1 LDVAEPG
8 GFPRR
13 FDQYVLLKPLARG
26 GMGELYL
33 AVSGSRGMEKL
44 CVIKTVLP
52 NLVTVENA
60 KRFRDEAMVVV
71 KLQHGNLVPVFDA
84 GRHENQVYIAMEY
97 VDGKDLLAVWN
108 RCAQKRV
115 PFPVDVAVYIV
126 KELARGLGYAHGFGG
141 LKLVHRDVS
150 PANVLLSYT
159 GEVKLT
165 DFGLARSTLKLQ
177 QTAPGIIFGK
187 LSYLAPEQAR
197 SEPLDGR
204 TDLYAAGILLWELLT
219 GQQLFPVKPA
229 PAGDEGARRDSTADA
244 LERVRDPHVVLPS
257 HVTPRVPPQLDA
269 IVMRALAPDP
279 AKRYQTG
286 EELRADLAAFLA
298 ATTPQTDAARLASF
312 LRPLFH
318 ETAEAERLE
327 REDLVRSAGGLL
339 SGAFSAE
346 MAAAGAPK
354 PVPAPSEDARPAPAT
369 ADAGAAP
376 APTDAPDRQQQPR
389 TIGRRHTD
397 TAPHE
402 GDAPG
407 GRRAAAVTP
416 HGHDTSGRDSGVGR
430 LGEDPRVGTT
440 LGGRYL
446 IERLRGEGA
455 MGRVYE
461 ARHVDIGRRLA
472 IKVLH
477 SSFRHSAEV
486 VERFRR
492 EARAA
497 SKIGHPNIVD
507 VTDSGTTPDGAFFFV
522 MELLDGVDLEKLI
535 ELEGALPV
543 ERALRIAAQ
552 LCRALQAAHA
562 SEIIHRDLKPANV
575 MLVNRKDEDDFVKV
589 LDFGISRNMDLEGSG
604 DDISSRR
611 GLTRPDVAV
620 GTPVY
625 MSPEQAAGMRADA
638 LTDVYA
644 VGGLLY
650 EMLTA
655 TPPCAGDDVLT
666 VLNKKATED
675 PVPIGKVRPEL
686 PADVQ
691 ELVMRALSRR
701 PRDRQ
706 PSMAALKDEVLR
718 CLAAVQ
724 AASGQAAEARGTSSA
739 QQRQRTSTERTRTVR
754 PRPWMI
760 GAGVGGFV
768 GLMALVSFLRRSGEA
783 PPPVAV
789 VAVEPIATARG
800 PQDNTAAE
808 TAPIVVPV
816 EPPRSAP
823 APEPINL
830 KRAARVVEPPGGTPA
845 ASALAAPW
853 PTVSPPVYPQ
863 EAVAGGGRRPARVE
877 RGTTE
882 TAMATAGAK
891 PAAGTAAPAIAATG
905 PSPAATP
912 GAGTAAPGE
921 SPGAAT
927 AAPAPA
933 APPAA
938 AVAAAPTPE
947 TILARGQ
954 AAFDRGN
961 YAEAIRRAKEAMAV
975 GAAVPGHL
983 LVADSYYHLQRYA
996 DALREYE
1003 AALALEPSNALA
1015 RRGRELA
1022 SKGAAER

>member
-1 LDVAEPG
+1 MAETG

-33 AVSGSRGMEKL
+33 AASGSRGMEKF

-52 NLVTVENA
+52 SLVALENA

-71 KLQHGNLVPVFDA
+71 RLQHANLVPVFDA
-84 GRHENQVYIAMEY
+84 GRHEDQIYIAMEY

-115 PFPVDVAVYIV
+115 PFPIDVAVFIV
-126 KELARGLGYAHGFGG
+126 KELTRGLGYAHAFGG

-219 GQQLFPVKPA
+219 GQQLFPVKQA
-229 PAGDEGARRDSTADA
+229 AEGDAVGRRDSTADA
-244 LERVRDPHVVLPS
+244 LARVRDPRIVPPS
-257 HVTPRVPPQLDA
+257 QVTPRVPPELDT
-269 IVMRALAPDP
+269 IVMRALAREP
-279 AKRYQTG
+279 ARRYQTG
-286 EELRADLAAFLA
+286 EEMRADLAAFLA
-298 ATTPQTDAARLASF
+298 ATTPETDTARLAAF

-318 ETAEAERLE
+318 DIAESERGE
-327 REDLVRSAGGLL
+327 REILLRGAAGLL

-346 MAAAGAPK
+346 MPAAA
-354 PVPAPSEDARPAPAT
+354 RPLSGHA
-369 ADAGAAP
+369 AAP
-376 APTDAPDRQQQPR
+376 QTPRPPAQQPR
-389 TIGRRHTD
+389 SPGRRHTD
-397 TAPHE
+397 TAPHDVALP
-402 GDAPG
+402 DAG
-407 GRRAAAVTP
+407 GRRAPSATP
-416 HGHDTSGRDSGVGR
+416 HGHDTGGRDSGASG

-440 LGGRYL
+440 LAGRYFL
-446 IERLRGEGA
+446 ERLCGEGA

-472 IKVLH
+472 VKILH
-477 SSFRHSAEV
+477 SSFRHSSEV

-507 VTDSGTTPDGAFFFV
+507 VTDSGMAPDGAFFFV
-522 MELLDGVDLEKLI
+522 MEYLDGVDLEKLI
-535 ELEGALPV
+535 EREGALPLG
-543 ERALRIAAQ
+543 RALLITTQ

-575 MLVNRKDEDDFVKV
+575 MLINRKDDDDFVKV

-604 DDISSRR
+604 DDVPGRR

-666 VLNKKATED
+666 VLNKKATEE
-675 PVPIGKVRPEL
+675 PVPVGKLRPDL
-686 PADVQ
+686 PEDVQ
-691 ELVMRALSRR
+691 RLIARALSRR
-701 PRDRQ
+701 ATDRQ
-706 PSMAALKDEVLR
+706 RSMAALKEEVMR
-718 CLAAVQ
+718 CLAAV
-724 AASGQAAEARGTSSA
+724 RGAPVSLELGRAPSENT
-739 QQRQRTSTERTRTVR
+739 RPRGSTERLSTLRARSWLIAT
-754 PRPWMI
+754 
-760 GAGVGGFV
+760 
-768 GLMALVSFLRRSGEA
+768 GLGALVALIAVISIAVRAGRSREPAGAAVASAPVVVPAPEA
-783 PPPVAV
+783 
-789 VAVEPIATARG
+789 
-800 PQDNTAAE
+800 
-808 TAPIVVPV
+808 APIIVPV
-816 EPPRSAP
+816 EPPRPAMPSP
-823 APEPINL
+823 APEPVNR
-830 KRAARVVEPPGGTPA
+830 KRVARLLEGAPA
-845 ASALAAPW
+845 AGASAAPALAPPW
-853 PTVSPPVYPQ
+853 PTVSPPVFPQ
-863 EAVAGGGRRPARVE
+863 EAG
-877 RGTTE
+877 
-882 TAMATAGAK
+882 
-891 PAAGTAAPAIAATG
+891 
-905 PSPAATP
+905 ATP
-912 GAGTAAPGE
+912 TRRARGASP
-921 SPGAAT
+921 PGAAT
-927 AAPAPA
+927 AGALAPTAPAVPTR
-933 APPAA
+933 PSAA
-938 AVAAAPTPE
+938 ADADA
-947 TILARGQ
+947 ILSRGQ

-961 YAEAIRRAKEAMAV
+961 YPEAIRRAKEAMAV

-983 LVADSYYHLQRYA
+983 LVGDAYYHLQRYA
-996 DALREYE
+996 DALKEYE
-1003 AALALEPSNALA
+1003 ATLALEPSNPLA

-1022 SKGAAER
+1022 SRAASAQ

>member
-1 LDVAEPG
+1 VAELG

-33 AVSGSRGMEKL
+33 AASGARGMEKL

-52 NLVTVENA
+52 NLVALENA

-71 KLQHGNLVPVFDA
+71 RLQHGNLVPVFDA
-84 GRHENQVYIAMEY
+84 GRHDDQIYIAMEY

-115 PFPVDVAVYIV
+115 PFPIDVAVYIV
-126 KELARGLGYAHGFGG
+126 KELARGLGYAHAFGG

-204 TDLYAAGILLWELLT
+204 TDIYAAGILLWELLT
-219 GQQLFPVKPA
+219 GQQLFPVKQTA
-229 PAGDEGARRDSTADA
+229 AGDEAGRRDSTADA
-244 LERVRDPHVVLPS
+244 LARVRDPQVVLPS
-257 HVTPRVPPQLDA
+257 HVTSRVPPELDA
-269 IVMRALAPDP
+269 IVMRALAREP
-279 AKRYQTG
+279 AQRYQSG
-286 EELRADLAAFLA
+286 EELRADLGAFLA
-298 ATTPQTDAARLASF
+298 ATTPETDAARLAAF

-318 ETAEAERLE
+318 DVAEGERAERETLL
-327 REDLVRSAGGLL
+327 RGAAGLL

-346 MAAAGAPK
+346 MPS
-354 PVPAPSEDARPAPAT
+354 PALQAQAQE
-369 ADAGAAP
+369 
-376 APTDAPDRQQQPR
+376 PR
-389 TIGRRHTD
+389 AGRRHTD
-397 TAPHE
+397 TAPRE
-402 GDAPG
+402 VDVQ
-407 GRRAAAVTP
+407 RRGSALTP
-416 HGHDTSGRDSGVGR
+416 HGRTNSTDVPDVGGAR
-430 LGEDPRVGTT
+430 PGEDPRVGMT

-446 IERLRGEGA
+446 IERLCGEGA

-472 IKVLH
+472 VKILH
-477 SSFRHSAEV
+477 SSFRHSEEV

-507 VTDSGTTPDGAFFFV
+507 VTDSGMTSDGAFYFV
-522 MELLDGVDLEKLI
+522 MEFLDGVDLEQLI
-535 ELEGALPV
+535 QREGALPI
-543 ERALRIAAQ
+543 ERALIITGQ

-562 SEIIHRDLKPANV
+562 SEVIHRDLKPANV
-575 MLVNRKDEDDFVKV
+575 MLVNRKDDDDFVKV

-604 DDISSRR
+604 DDVPGRK

-675 PVPIGKVRPEL
+675 PVPVGKLRPEL
-686 PADVQ
+686 PVDVQ
-691 ELVMRALSRR
+691 RLIMRALSRK
-701 PRDRQ
+701 PKDRQ
-706 PSMAALKDEVLR
+706 PSMTALKDEVMR
-718 CLAAVQ
+718 CLSGIQGAPSPAVPEL
-724 AASGQAAEARGTSSA
+724 GQTPREDTRAR
-739 QQRQRTSTERTRTVR
+739 RSTARLLTLRAR
-754 PRPWMI
+754 SWMI
-760 GAGVGGFV
+760 AAGVGGFV
-768 GLMALVSFLRRSGEA
+768 ALMAIVSFVRRSGSSGETA
-783 PPPVAV
+783 TPAHVGGGA
-789 VAVEPIATARG
+789 AEPIAAAAPSATAT
-800 PQDNTAAE
+800 PSPPAANRPAE
-808 TAPIVVPV
+808 VAPLVVPV
-816 EPPRSAP
+816 ETLRATPAVPPQ
-823 APEPINL
+823 EPVNL
-830 KRAARVVEPPGGTPA
+830 KRAARVVEAPNNGA
-845 ASALAAPW
+845 APVAPALAAPW
-853 PTVSPPVYPQ
+853 PAVSPPVFPR
-863 EAVAGGGRRPARVE
+863 ESGSTAARRASRAE
-877 RGTTE
+877 RAAPGAKTPTTDGVK
-882 TAMATAGAK
+882 ATAGASATT
-891 PAAGTAAPAIAATG
+891 PNTGATA
-905 PSPAATP
+905 P
-912 GAGTAAPGE
+912 GAQT
-921 SPGAAT
+921 T
-927 AAPAPA
+927 APA
-933 APPAA
+933 AAIATPAA
-938 AVAAAPTPE
+938 EA
-947 TILARGQ
+947 ILARGQ

-961 YAEAIRRAKEAMAV
+961 YPEAIRRAKEAMAA

-983 LVADSYYHLQRYA
+983 LVGDAYYHLQRYA

-1003 AALALEPSNALA
+1003 ATLALEPSNALA

-1022 SKGAAER
+1022 GHAAAAP

>member
-1 LDVAEPG
+1 VAEAG

-52 NLVTVENA
+52 NLVTVDNA

-84 GRHENQVYIAMEY
+84 GRNENQIYIAMEY

-115 PFPVDVAVYIV
+115 PFPIDVAVYIV
-126 KELARGLGYAHGFGG
+126 KELARGLGYAHAFGG

-229 PAGDEGARRDSTADA
+229 APGDEGARRDSTADA
-244 LERVRDPHVVLPS
+244 LARVREPQIVLPS
-257 HVTPRVPPQLDA
+257 HVTPRVPPELDA
-269 IVMRALAPDP
+269 IVMRALAKEP
-279 AKRYQTG
+279 ARRYQTG

-318 ETAEAERLE
+318 DVAEAERTE
-327 REDLVRSAGGLL
+327 REALVRNAAGLL
-339 SGAFSAE
+339 SGAFSSE
-346 MAAAGAPK
+346 MPKEQAAGAP
-354 PVPAPSEDARPAPAT
+354 SPAPAS
-369 ADAGAAP
+369 ASPPGKGLP
-376 APTDAPDRQQQPR
+376 PWQEPR
-389 TIGRRHTD
+389 SAGRRHTD
-397 TAPHE
+397 TAHSDE
-402 GDAPG
+402 GVPDG
-407 GRRAAAVTP
+407 DGWRAEHTP
-416 HGHDTSGRDSGVGR
+416 VGHDTGGRESGIAR
-430 LGEDPRVGTT
+430 LGEDPRLGST

-446 IERLRGEGA
+446 IERLCGEGA

-472 IKVLH
+472 IKILH

-522 MELLDGVDLEKLI
+522 MEFLDGVDLEQLI
-535 ELEGALPV
+535 QREGRLPV
-543 ERALRIAAQ
+543 RRALVIAAQ
-552 LCRALQAAHA
+552 LTRALQAAHA

-575 MLVNRKDEDDFVKV
+575 MLVNRKDEEDFVKV
-589 LDFGISRNMDLEGSG
+589 LDFGISRNMGLEASG
-604 DDISSRR
+604 DDVPAGRR

-625 MSPEQAAGMRADA
+625 MSPEQAAGSRADA

-675 PVPIGKVRPEL
+675 PVPIEKLRPDL
-686 PADVQ
+686 PDDVQ
-691 ELVMRALSRR
+691 RLVMRALSRR
-701 PRDRQ
+701 PKDRQ
-706 PSMAALKDEVLR
+706 PSMAALKDEILR
-718 CLAAVQ
+718 CLG
-724 AASGQAAEARGTSSA
+724 ASQPATTPTPPEVVRSAPAEDSRS
-739 QQRQRTSTERTRTVR
+739 RRSTERTRTLR
-754 PRPWMI
+754 ARPWMVV
-760 GAGVGGFV
+760 AGVGGFV
-768 GLMALVSFLRRSGEA
+768 AVMAIVSLTRRPSVA
-783 PPPVAV
+783 TAPVADEG
-789 VAVEPIATARG
+789 ASPAPYGADQPAAAPR
-800 PQDNTAAE
+800 AAE
-808 TAPIVVPV
+808 TSPVIVPV
-816 EPPRSAP
+816 EPPRATP
-823 APEPINL
+823 PLPPQEPVNL
-830 KRAARVVEPPGGTPA
+830 KHAAARVVEPANNGAPTSP
-845 ASALAAPW
+845 ALAAPW
-853 PTVSPPVYPQ
+853 PTVSPQVYPQ
-863 EAVAGGGRRPARVE
+863 EPGHAPPARRGSRE
-877 RGTTE
+877 RAAAEGASSAAGVASASAASDVAKAAAAPEGTGGAPGTT
-882 TAMATAGAK
+882 
-891 PAAGTAAPAIAATG
+891 IA
-905 PSPAATP
+905 
-912 GAGTAAPGE
+912 
-921 SPGAAT
+921 
-927 AAPAPA
+927 APA
-933 APPAA
+933 APPPP
-938 AVAAAPTPE
+938 PTPE
-947 TILARGQ
+947 SILARGQ

-961 YAEAIRRAKEAMAV
+961 YPEAIRRAKEAMAA

-996 DALREYE
+996 DALKEYQ
-1003 AALALEPSNALA
+1003 ATLALEPSNALA
-1015 RRGRELA
+1015 RRGRELSARAAA
-1022 SKGAAER
+1022 SETH

>member
-1 LDVAEPG
+1 VAEPG

-33 AVSGSRGMEKL
+33 AATGSRGMEKL

-71 KLQHGNLVPVFDA
+71 RLQHGNLVPVFDA
-84 GRHENQVYIAMEY
+84 GRHENQIYIAMEY

-108 RCAQKRV
+108 RCAGKRV
-115 PFPVDVAVYIV
+115 PFPIDVAVYIV
-126 KELARGLGYAHGFGG
+126 KELARGLGYAHAFGG

-197 SEPLDGR
+197 SETLDGR
-204 TDLYAAGILLWELLT
+204 TDIYAAGILLWELLT
-219 GQQLFPVKPA
+219 GQQLFPVKQA
-229 PAGDEGARRDSTADA
+229 PVGDDAARRDSTADA
-244 LERVRDPHVVLPS
+244 LARVRDPQVLLPS
-257 HVTPRVPPQLDA
+257 HVTPRVPPELDA
-269 IVMRALAPDP
+269 IVMRALAREP
-279 AKRYQTG
+279 ARRYQSG

-298 ATTPQTDAARLASF
+298 ATTPQTDAARLAAF
-312 LRPLFH
+312 MRPLFH
-318 ETAEAERLE
+318 DVAESERAERE
-327 REDLVRSAGGLL
+327 ELVRGAAGLL
-339 SGAFSAE
+339 SGTFSAE
-346 MAAAGAPK
+346 MAASAAPK
-354 PVPAPSEDARPAPAT
+354 PAAT
-369 ADAGAAP
+369 PRSADAAGTP
-376 APTDAPDRQQQPR
+376 QPR
-389 TIGRRHTD
+389 SPGRRHSDVATGEDDTD
-397 TAPHE
+397 GA
-402 GDAPG
+402 
-407 GRRAAAVTP
+407 GRRGSHTP
-416 HGHDTSGRDSGVGR
+416 IGHDTDGRDSGAGHVG
-430 LGEDPRVGTT
+430 GDDPRIGST
-440 LGGRYL
+440 LAGRYL
-446 IERLRGEGA
+446 LERLCGEGA

-472 IKVLH
+472 VKILH

-507 VTDSGTTPDGAFFFV
+507 VTDSGTTRDGAFFFV
-522 MELLDGVDLEKLI
+522 MEYLDGVDLEKVI
-535 ELEGALPV
+535 QRDGALPV
-543 ERALRIAAQ
+543 ERALVIAAQ

-575 MLVNRKDEDDFVKV
+575 MLVNRKDDDDFVKV

-604 DDISSRR
+604 DDVPGGARR

-675 PVPIGKVRPEL
+675 PVPIGKLRPDV
-686 PADVQ
+686 PDDVQ
-691 ELVMRALSRR
+691 RLVMRALSRK
-701 PRDRQ
+701 PKDRQ
-706 PSMAALKDEVLR
+706 PTMSALKEDVLR

-724 AASGQAAEARGTSSA
+724 GAPGHVGPELR
-739 QQRQRTSTERTRTVR
+739 RTPSIDPRPTTAPTVDPR
-754 PRPWMI
+754 PRRSTAKMVTLRARTWMV
-760 GAGVGGFV
+760 GAGVGVFV
-768 GLMALVSFLRRSGEA
+768 ALLAVVSLVRRARESAPLELAAASEA
-783 PPPVAV
+783 PVAV
-789 VAVEPIATARG
+789 APAS
-800 PQDNTAAE
+800 PPHQPE
-808 TAPIVVPV
+808 TAPVIVPV
-816 EPPRSAP
+816 EPPRAAP
-823 APEPINL
+823 PVPAQDPINL
-830 KRAARVVEPPGGTPA
+830 KRVARVVE
-845 ASALAAPW
+845 
-853 PTVSPPVYPQ
+853 
-863 EAVAGGGRRPARVE
+863 
-877 RGTTE
+877 
-882 TAMATAGAK
+882 
-891 PAAGTAAPAIAATG
+891 
-905 PSPAATP
+905 ATP
-912 GAGTAAPGE
+912 GATPPAAPALAVPWPAAAPPVFPQEPPGGSAARRPPREHAAGE
-921 SPGAAT
+921 PGASAAT
-927 AAPAPA
+927 APKPTVSAPKPTTAAAPSEGETTPA
-933 APPAA
+933 APPAS
-938 AVAAAPTPE
+938 APTPAALAPPSAE
-947 TILARGQ
+947 SILARGQ

-961 YAEAIRRAKEAMAV
+961 YPEAIRRAKEAMAV

-996 DALREYE
+996 DALKEYE
-1003 AALALEPSNALA
+1003 ATLALEPSNSLA
-1015 RRGRELA
+1015 KRGRELSAKAAA
-1022 SKGAAER
+1022 SEAAR

>member
-1 LDVAEPG
+1 MMAEPAG

-84 GRHENQVYIAMEY
+84 GRHEKQVYIAMEY

-115 PFPVDVAVYIV
+115 PFPIDVAVYIV
-126 KELARGLGYAHGFGG
+126 KELARGLGYAHAFGG

-219 GQQLFPVKPA
+219 GQQLFPVKAA
-229 PAGDEGARRDSTADA
+229 PVGDEAARRDSTADA
-244 LERVRDPHVVLPS
+244 LARVRDPHVVTPS
-257 HVTPRVPPQLDA
+257 QVTPRVPPQLDA
-269 IVMRALAPDP
+269 IVMRALAPEP
-279 AKRYQTG
+279 AKRYQSG

-298 ATTPQTDAARLASF
+298 ATTPQTDAARLAAF

-318 ETAEAERLE
+318 EAAEAERAE
-327 REDLVRSAGGLL
+327 REELIRSAAGLL

-354 PVPAPSEDARPAPAT
+354 PQAPAQAADAKGEPAAGKAAAAAGPAPAQA
-369 ADAGAAP
+369 ADR
-376 APTDAPDRQQQPR
+376 DHLPR

-397 TAPHE
+397 TAPDA

-416 HGHDTSGRDSGVGR
+416 HGHDTGDRESGDGR

-446 IERLRGEGA
+446 IERLCGEGA

-522 MELLDGVDLEKLI
+522 MEFLDGVDLEKLI
-535 ELEGALPV
+535 QLEGALPV
-543 ERALRIAAQ
+543 ERALLIAAQ

-575 MLVNRKDEDDFVKV
+575 MLVNRKDDDDFVKV

-604 DDISSRR
+604 DDIPGRR

-625 MSPEQAAGMRADA
+625 MAPEQAAGMRADA

-655 TPPCAGDDVLT
+655 TPPCTGDDVLT

-675 PVPIGKVRPEL
+675 PVPIGKLRPEL

-691 ELVMRALSRR
+691 ALIMRALSRR
-701 PRDRQ
+701 PKDRQ
-706 PSMAALKDEVLR
+706 PSMSALKDEVVR
-718 CLAAVQ
+718 CLAAAQ
-724 AASGQAAEARGTSSA
+724 GPPQHAAPELRRVPSETRH
-739 QQRQRTSTERTRTVR
+739 RTSTERTRTLR
-754 PRPWMI
+754 PRAWMI
-760 GAGVGGFV
+760 GAAVGGFV
-768 GLMALVSFLRRSGEA
+768 GLMALVSFVRRSGDA
-783 PPPVAV
+783 PVRDVAATVEPVANSPAASTGTPPV
-789 VAVEPIATARG
+789 
-800 PQDNTAAE
+800 
-808 TAPIVVPV
+808 VVPV
-816 EPPRSAP
+816 EPPRAAP
-823 APEPINL
+823 PLPAQEPVNL
-830 KRAARVVEPPGGTPA
+830 KRVARVVESPSGRA
-845 ASALAAPW
+845 AQAAAPALAAPW
-853 PTVSPPVYPQ
+853 PTVSPPVFPQ
-863 EAVAGGGRRPARVE
+863 EAVAPSAARRPGRSE
-877 RGTTE
+877 R
-882 TAMATAGAK
+882 AALDSAPAAAKAPAGA
-891 PAAGTAAPAIAATG
+891 
-905 PSPAATP
+905 PSPLASAA
-912 GAGTAAPGE
+912 AAPG
-921 SPGAAT
+921 PAASAT
-927 AAPAPA
+927 APA
-933 APPAA
+933 APS
-938 AVAAAPTPE
+938 PE
-947 TILARGQ
+947 VILARGQ
-954 AAFDRGN
+954 TAFDSGN
-961 YAEAIRRAKEAMAV
+961 YPEAIRRAKEAMAV

-983 LVADSYYHLQRYA
+983 LVADSFYHLQRYA

-1022 SKGAAER
+1022 SKAASDPNR

>member
-1 LDVAEPG
+1 MAEPG

-52 NLVTVENA
+52 NLVTLENA

-84 GRHENQVYIAMEY
+84 GRHEKQVYIAMEY

-108 RCAQKRV
+108 RCAQRRV
-115 PFPVDVAVYIV
+115 PFPIDVAVYIV
-126 KELARGLGYAHGFGG
+126 KELARGLAYAHAFGG

-159 GEVKLT
+159 GEIKLT

-204 TDLYAAGILLWELLT
+204 TDIYAAGILLWELLT
-219 GQQLFPVKPA
+219 GQQLFPVKTAA
-229 PAGDEGARRDSTADA
+229 PDDEAARRDSTADA
-244 LERVRDPHVVLPS
+244 LSRVRDPHVPLPS
-257 HVTPRVPPQLDA
+257 KVTPRVPPELDT
-269 IVMRALAPDP
+269 IVMKALAPEP
-279 AKRYQTG
+279 AQRYQTG

-312 LRPLFH
+312 LRPLFQDI
-318 ETAEAERLE
+318 AEAERAE
-327 REDLVRSAGGLL
+327 REELIRGAGGLL

-346 MAAAGAPK
+346 MASGGAPRAVPQSPSAEHAVAMAAAG
-354 PVPAPSEDARPAPAT
+354 
-369 ADAGAAP
+369 
-376 APTDAPDRQQQPR
+376 QQPR

-416 HGHDTSGRDSGVGR
+416 HGHDARTSSEGRP
-430 LGEDPRVGTT
+430 GEDPRIGST

-446 IERLRGEGA
+446 IERLCGEGA

-472 IKVLH
+472 VKVLH

-497 SKIGHPNIVD
+497 SKIGHPNIID

-522 MELLDGVDLEKLI
+522 MEFLDGVDLEKLI
-535 ELEGALPV
+535 QLEGALPV
-543 ERALRIAAQ
+543 ERALRIVAQ

-575 MLVNRKDEDDFVKV
+575 MLVNRKDDDDFVKV

-604 DDISSRR
+604 DDLPRR

-655 TPPCAGDDVLT
+655 TPPCTGDDVLT

-675 PVPIGKVRPEL
+675 PVPIGKMRPEL
-686 PADVQ
+686 PAEVQ
-691 ELVMRALSRR
+691 RLVMRALSRR
-701 PRDRQ
+701 PADRQ
-706 PSMAALKDEVLR
+706 PSMAALKDDVTR
-718 CLAAVQ
+718 CLALLQ
-724 AASGQAAEARGTSSA
+724 SGPGQADSGMRRAPSDEART
-739 QQRQRTSTERTRTVR
+739 RRSTERTRTVR
-754 PRPWMI
+754 MKPWMV
-760 GAGVGGFV
+760 GAGVGGLV
-768 GLMALVSFLRRSGEA
+768 GLMALVSYVRRSGDEGAPVAEATAAHAEAPA
-783 PPPVAV
+783 PPPPAIPA
-789 VAVEPIATARG
+789 AVEPVG
-800 PQDNTAAE
+800 
-808 TAPIVVPV
+808 APPVVVPV
-816 EPPRSAP
+816 EPPHGLP
-823 APEPINL
+823 PQEPVNL
-830 KRAARVVEPPGGTPA
+830 KRAARALEPALPSTPA
-845 ASALAAPW
+845 APALAAPW
-853 PTVSPPVYPQ
+853 PAPSPPVYPQ
-863 EAVAGGGRRPARVE
+863 EGAAPARRTSKPAAGAPKPAAPAE
-877 RGTTE
+877 APPAGTPAAETSPDKVTPTE
-882 TAMATAGAK
+882 KPATAEKPAAPAK
-891 PAAGTAAPAIAATG
+891 PAAPSSAEAT
-905 PSPAATP
+905 
-912 GAGTAAPGE
+912 
-921 SPGAAT
+921 
-927 AAPAPA
+927 
-933 APPAA
+933 
-938 AVAAAPTPE
+938 
-947 TILARGQ
+947 LARGQ
-954 AAFDRGN
+954 IAFDHG
-961 YAEAIRRAKEAMAV
+961 YYPEAIRRAKEAMAA

-1022 SKGAAER
+1022 SKAAAADR

>member
-1 LDVAEPG
+1 
-8 GFPRR
+8 
-13 FDQYVLLKPLARG
+13 
-26 GMGELYL
+26 MGELYL
-33 AVSGSRGMEKL
+33 AVSGARGMEKL

-52 NLVTVENA
+52 NLVTPENA

-71 KLQHGNLVPVFDA
+71 RLQHGNLVPVFDA
-84 GRHENQVYIAMEY
+84 GRHEDQIYIAMEY

-126 KELARGLGYAHGFGG
+126 KELARGLGYAHAFGG
-141 LKLVHRDVS
+141 LRLVHRDVS

-187 LSYLAPEQAR
+187 LSYLSPEQAR

-219 GQQLFPVKPA
+219 GHQLFPVKTA
-229 PAGDEGARRDSTADA
+229 PAGDEEARRDSTADA
-244 LERVRDPHVVLPS
+244 LARVRDPKVVAPS
-257 HVTPRVPPQLDA
+257 QVTPRVPPELDA
-269 IVMRALAPDP
+269 IVMRALAREP
-279 AKRYQTG
+279 ARRYQSG

-298 ATTPQTDAARLASF
+298 ATTPQTDAARLAAF

-318 ETAEAERLE
+318 DVAESERTE
-327 REDLVRSAGGLL
+327 REDLVRSASGLL

-346 MAAAGAPK
+346 MASTGGAPAK
-354 PVPAPSEDARPAPAT
+354 
-369 ADAGAAP
+369 ADATPKGPSAGIPQAR
-376 APTDAPDRQQQPR
+376 A
-389 TIGRRHTD
+389 GRRHTD
-397 TAPHE
+397 TAPHP
-402 GDAPG
+402 GDVPDSG
-407 GRRAAAVTP
+407 GRRATDTP
-416 HGHDTSGRDSGVGR
+416 IGHDAGGRQSNPIR

-446 IERLRGEGA
+446 IERLCGEGA

-461 ARHVDIGRRLA
+461 ARHIDIGRRLA
-472 IKVLH
+472 VKVLH
-477 SSFRHSAEV
+477 ASFRHSPEV

-497 SKIGHPNIVD
+497 SKIGHPNIID
-507 VTDSGTTPDGAFFFV
+507 VTDSGTTADGAFFFV
-522 MELLDGVDLEKLI
+522 MEFLDGVDLEQLI
-535 ELEGALPV
+535 AREGALPV
-543 ERALRIAAQ
+543 ERALVITAQ
-552 LCRALQAAHA
+552 LCRALHAAHA

-575 MLVNRKDEDDFVKV
+575 MLVNRKDDNDFLKV

-604 DDISSRR
+604 DDVPTRR

-675 PVPIGKVRPEL
+675 PVPIGKLRPEL

-691 ELVMRALSRR
+691 QLVMRALSRK
-701 PRDRQ
+701 PKDRQ
-706 PSMAALKDEVLR
+706 PSMAALKDEVLL
-718 CLAAVQ
+718 CLAAFQHTPPPAVVPELRRP
-724 AASGQAAEARGTSSA
+724 AAPADARP
-739 QQRQRTSTERTRTVR
+739 RRSTERLPTLRAR
-754 PRPWMI
+754 SWMI
-760 GAGVGGFV
+760 AAGVGGFV
-768 GLMALVSFLRRSGEA
+768 AIMAIVSLLRRAG
-783 PPPVAV
+783 PD
-789 VAVEPIATARG
+789 PIAENGGGATAI
-800 PQDNTAAE
+800 AAVP
-808 TAPIVVPV
+808 APARAPEIVPV
-816 EPPRSAP
+816 EPPRATPPSA
-823 APEPINL
+823 AHEPTNL
-830 KRAARVVEPPGGTPA
+830 KRAARVVEPAVEPVNGATPVALAEPWPA
-845 ASALAAPW
+845 AS
-853 PTVSPPVYPQ
+853 PPVFPQ
-863 EAVAGGGRRPARVE
+863 EASG
-877 RGTTE
+877 
-882 TAMATAGAK
+882 MATARRPTKAER
-891 PAAGTAAPAIAATG
+891 AAAERAAAPAGSLKGAP
-905 PSPAATP
+905 PSP
-912 GAGTAAPGE
+912 GT
-921 SPGAAT
+921 
-927 AAPAPA
+927 A

-938 AVAAAPTPE
+938 DGTAAPPPTAGPAPAHPISSSSAE
-947 TILARGQ
+947 AILARGQ

-961 YAEAIRRAKEAMAV
+961 YPEAIRRAKEAMTA
-975 GAAVPGHL
+975 GAAVAGHL
-983 LVADSYYHLQRYA
+983 LVADSYYHLQRFA

-1003 AALALEPSNALA
+1003 ATLSLEPSNALA

-1022 SKGAAER
+1022 ARSVSSDSSR

>member
-1 LDVAEPG
+1 
-8 GFPRR
+8 
-13 FDQYVLLKPLARG
+13 
-26 GMGELYL
+26 MGELYM

-52 NLVTVENA
+52 NLVSIENA

-84 GRHENQVYIAMEY
+84 GRFEDQIYLAMEY

-115 PFPVDVAVYIV
+115 PFPIDVAVYIV
-126 KELARGLGYAHGFGG
+126 KELARGLGYAHAFGG
-141 LKLVHRDVS
+141 LRLVHRDVS

-177 QTAPGIIFGK
+177 QTAPGIIYGK

-197 SEPLDGR
+197 SETLDGR

-229 PAGDEGARRDSTADA
+229 SEDDEAARRDSTADA
-244 LERVRDPHVVLPS
+244 LARVRDPHVVPPS
-257 HVTPRVPPQLDA
+257 KVTPRVPPELDT
-269 IVMRALAPDP
+269 IVMRALAPEP
-279 AKRYQTG
+279 ARRYQTG

-298 ATTPQTDAARLASF
+298 ATTPETDAARLAAF

-318 ETAEAERLE
+318 DLAESERAER
-327 REDLVRSAGGLL
+327 DALVRNAAGLL
-339 SGAFSAE
+339 SGAFSSEIPRAD
-346 MAAAGAPK
+346 APADAAGTPQARAP
-354 PVPAPSEDARPAPAT
+354 
-369 ADAGAAP
+369 
-376 APTDAPDRQQQPR
+376 
-389 TIGRRHTD
+389 GRRHTD
-397 TAPHE
+397 TAASMDAD
-402 GDAPG
+402 GDG
-407 GRRAAAVTP
+407 GRRRASSATP
-416 HGHDTSGRDSGVGR
+416 VGHDTGGRPSGATRP
-430 LGEDPRVGTT
+430 GEDPRVGTT
-440 LGGRYL
+440 LGGRYY
-446 IERLRGEGA
+446 IERLCGEGA

-472 IKVLH
+472 VKVLH

-507 VTDSGTTPDGAFFFV
+507 VTDSGMTSDGAFFFV
-522 MELLDGVDLEKLI
+522 MEFLDGVDLEQLI
-535 ELEGALPV
+535 QREGALPV
-543 ERALRIAAQ
+543 ERALTLAGQ

-589 LDFGISRNMDLEGSG
+589 LDFGISRNMDLESSG
-604 DDISSRR
+604 DDIPGTAKR

-655 TPPCAGDDVLT
+655 TPPCTGDDVLT

-675 PVPIGKVRPEL
+675 PAPIGKLRPDL
-686 PADVQ
+686 PREVQ

-701 PRDRQ
+701 PKDRQ
-706 PSMAALKDEVLR
+706 PSMAALKDDVMR
-718 CLAAVQ
+718 CLAVVQ
-724 AASGQAAEARGTSSA
+724 GT
-739 QQRQRTSTERTRTVR
+739 
-754 PRPWMI
+754 
-760 GAGVGGFV
+760 
-768 GLMALVSFLRRSGEA
+768 
-783 PPPVAV
+783 PPPVAASPELRRV
-789 VAVEPIATARG
+789 PAPSAEARARRSTERLPTLQARGRTVALAAGGFVALMAIISLWRRAGSDATESPLPAPPAPTARA
-800 PQDNTAAE
+800 PQP
-808 TAPIVVPV
+808 APVVVPV
-816 EPPRSAP
+816 EPLRGTPP
-823 APEPINL
+823 PLPPQEPVNM
-830 KRAARVVEPPGGTPA
+830 KRAARLAERAPA
-845 ASALAAPW
+845 AAPAPAPALAAPW
-853 PTVSPPVYPQ
+853 PATTPAVFPQ
-863 EAVAGGGRRPARVE
+863 EQTSVGTRK
-877 RGTTE
+877 RGEKADT
-882 TAMATAGAK
+882 AK
-891 PAAGTAAPAIAATG
+891 PASAGTKPEAPVTAAPA
-905 PSPAATP
+905 
-912 GAGTAAPGE
+912 APE
-921 SPGAAT
+921 S
-927 AAPAPA
+927 AAPAADVATKAAPA
-933 APPAA
+933 GAPAPPASA
-938 AVAAAPTPE
+938 DA
-947 TILARGQ
+947 ILARGQ
-954 AAFDRGN
+954 SAFDRGN
-961 YAEAIRRAKEAMAV
+961 YAEAIRRAKEATAI

-983 LVADSYYHLQRYA
+983 LIADSYYHLQRYA

-1015 RRGRELA
+1015 KRGRELA
-1022 SKGAAER
+1022 TKAASEPPR

>member
-1 LDVAEPG
+1 
-8 GFPRR
+8 
-13 FDQYVLLKPLARG
+13 
-26 GMGELYL
+26 MGELYM

-52 NLVTVENA
+52 NLVSIENA

-84 GRHENQVYIAMEY
+84 GRFENQIYLAMEY

-115 PFPVDVAVYIV
+115 PFPIDVAVYIV
-126 KELARGLGYAHGFGG
+126 KELARGLGYAHAFGG
-141 LKLVHRDVS
+141 LRLVHRDVS

-177 QTAPGIIFGK
+177 QTAPGIIYGK

-229 PAGDEGARRDSTADA
+229 ADGDEEARRDSTADA
-244 LERVRDPHVVLPS
+244 LARVRDPKVVPPS
-257 HVTPRVPPQLDA
+257 QVTPRVPPELDT
-269 IVMRALAPDP
+269 IVMRALAPEP
-279 AKRYQTG
+279 ARRYQTG

-298 ATTPQTDAARLASF
+298 ATTPATDAARLAAF

-318 ETAEAERLE
+318 DVAESERAERE
-327 REDLVRSAGGLL
+327 ALVRNAAGLL
-339 SGAFSAE
+339 SGAFSSEIPRADGPVD
-346 MAAAGAPK
+346 AAGTPQARAP
-354 PVPAPSEDARPAPAT
+354 
-369 ADAGAAP
+369 
-376 APTDAPDRQQQPR
+376 
-389 TIGRRHTD
+389 GRRHTD
-397 TAPHE
+397 TAASM
-402 GDAPG
+402 DADEEG
-407 GRRAAAVTP
+407 GRRRASSATP
-416 HGHDTSGRDSGVGR
+416 VGHDTGGRPSGATRP
-430 LGEDPRVGTT
+430 GEDPRVGTT
-440 LGGRYL
+440 LGGRYH
-446 IERLRGEGA
+446 IVRLCGEGA

-472 IKVLH
+472 VKVLH

-507 VTDSGTTPDGAFFFV
+507 VTDSGMTSDGAFFFV
-522 MELLDGVDLEKLI
+522 MEFLDGVDLEQLI
-535 ELEGALPV
+535 QREGALPV
-543 ERALRIAAQ
+543 ERALTLAGQ

-589 LDFGISRNMDLEGSG
+589 LDFGISRNMDLESSG
-604 DDISSRR
+604 DDIPGTAKR

-655 TPPCAGDDVLT
+655 TPPCTGDDVLT

-675 PVPIGKVRPEL
+675 PTPIGKLRPDL
-686 PADVQ
+686 PREVQ

-701 PRDRQ
+701 PKDRQ
-706 PSMAALKDEVLR
+706 PSMAALKDDVMR
-718 CLAAVQ
+718 CLAIVQ
-724 AASGQAAEARGTSSA
+724 GT
-739 QQRQRTSTERTRTVR
+739 
-754 PRPWMI
+754 
-760 GAGVGGFV
+760 
-768 GLMALVSFLRRSGEA
+768 
-783 PPPVAV
+783 PPPVAASPEARRV
-789 VAVEPIATARG
+789 PAPSAEARARRSTERLPTLQARG
-800 PQDNTAAE
+800 RTVALAAGGFVALMAIISLWRRAGSDAAE
-808 TAPIVVPV
+808 SAPPAPAAARAPEAAPLVVPV
-816 EPPRSAP
+816 EPLRGAP
-823 APEPINL
+823 STLPPQEPVNM
-830 KRAARVVEPPGGTPA
+830 KRAARLAESAPGATPA
-845 ASALAAPW
+845 RAPALAAPW
-853 PTVSPPVYPQ
+853 PATTPPVFPQ
-863 EAVAGGGRRPARVE
+863 EQNAAGTRK
-877 RGTTE
+877 RGE
-882 TAMATAGAK
+882 KADAAKPATAGTK
-891 PAAGTAAPAIAATG
+891 PAAPVAAPA
-905 PSPAATP
+905 
-912 GAGTAAPGE
+912 AAPE
-921 SPGAAT
+921 SAPPDAAAK
-927 AAPAPA
+927 AAPAPSA
-933 APPAA
+933 PAA
-938 AVAAAPTPE
+938 SADA
-947 TILARGQ
+947 ILARGQ

-961 YAEAIRRAKEAMAV
+961 YAEAIRRAKEATAI

-983 LVADSYYHLQRYA
+983 LIADSYYHLQRYA

-1015 RRGRELA
+1015 KRGRELA
-1022 SKGAAER
+1022 TKAASEAPR

>member
-1 LDVAEPG
+1 MAEPG

-84 GRHENQVYIAMEY
+84 GRHEKQVYIAMEY

-108 RCAQKRV
+108 RCAQRRV
-115 PFPVDVAVYIV
+115 PFPIDVAVYIV
-126 KELARGLGYAHGFGG
+126 KELARGLAYAHAFGG
-141 LKLVHRDVS
+141 LQLVHRDVS

-204 TDLYAAGILLWELLT
+204 TDLYAAGILLWEMLT
-219 GQQLFPVKPA
+219 GQQLFPVKASA
-229 PAGDEGARRDSTADA
+229 PGDEAARRDSTADA
-244 LERVRDPHVVLPS
+244 LARVRDPRVTLPS
-257 HVTPRVPPQLDA
+257 HVTPRVPPELDA
-269 IVMRALAPDP
+269 IVLKALAPER
-279 AKRYQTG
+279 AQRYQTG

-312 LRPLFH
+312 LHPLFQDI
-318 ETAEAERLE
+318 AEAERVE
-327 REDLVRSAGGLL
+327 REELVRSAGGLL

-346 MAAAGAPK
+346 L
-354 PVPAPSEDARPAPAT
+354 
-369 ADAGAAP
+369 AGAAAMP
-376 APTDAPDRQQQPR
+376 APPADAPELPKEATSQKPR
-389 TIGRRHTD
+389 AIGRRHTD
-397 TAPHE
+397 TAPEE
-402 GDAPG
+402 GDGNAPG
-407 GRRAAAVTP
+407 ERRASAVTP
-416 HGHDTSGRDSGVGR
+416 HGHEALTNSEGRP
-430 LGEDPRVGTT
+430 GEDPRIGTT

-446 IERLRGEGA
+446 IERLCGEGA

-472 IKVLH
+472 VKILH

-497 SKIGHPNIVD
+497 SKIGHPNIID
-507 VTDSGTTPDGAFFFV
+507 VTDSGTTSDGAFFFV
-522 MELLDGVDLEKLI
+522 MEFLDGVDLEKLI
-535 ELEGALPV
+535 QIEGALP
-543 ERALRIAAQ
+543 EPRALLIAAQ

-575 MLVNRKDEDDFVKV
+575 MLVNRKDDDDFVKV

-604 DDISSRR
+604 DDLPGRR

-655 TPPCAGDDVLT
+655 TPPCTGDDVLT

-675 PVPIGKVRPEL
+675 PAPIGKLRPEL
-686 PADVQ
+686 SPEVQ
-691 ELVMRALSRR
+691 QLVMRALSRR
-701 PRDRQ
+701 PADRQ
-706 PSMAALKDEVLR
+706 PSMSALKDEVVR
-718 CLAAVQ
+718 CIGLLQ
-724 AASGQAAEARGTSSA
+724 SGPGQADSGLRRAPSDEART
-739 QQRQRTSTERTRTVR
+739 RRSTERTRTVR
-754 PRPWMI
+754 VRPWMV
-760 GAGVGGFV
+760 GAGVGGLV
-768 GLMALVSFLRRSGEA
+768 GLMALVSYVRRAGDDETPEPPAIAETTAA
-783 PPPVAV
+783 PAPPVA
-789 VAVEPIATARG
+789 P
-800 PQDNTAAE
+800 AA
-808 TAPIVVPV
+808 APPVVVPV
-816 EPPRSAP
+816 EPPHGLP
-823 APEPINL
+823 PQEPVNL
-830 KRAARVVEPPGGTPA
+830 KRAARVLEPALPA
-845 ASALAAPW
+845 APGSPALAAPW
-853 PTVSPPVYPQ
+853 PAPSPPVYPQ
-863 EAVAGGGRRPARVE
+863 EAAAPGRRPPRADRTAADP
-877 RGTTE
+877 GPGE
-882 TAMATAGAK
+882 TKPSAGAPKPATAEATAIDK
-891 PAAGTAAPAIAATG
+891 AA
-905 PSPAATP
+905 
-912 GAGTAAPGE
+912 E
-921 SPGAAT
+921 KAT
-927 AAPAPA
+927 AAEKPAEAAEKPA
-933 APPAA
+933 TAAEKPATA
-938 AVAAAPTPE
+938 EKPTPSAE
-947 TILARGQ
+947 AILAKGQ
-954 AAFDRGN
+954 VAFDHG
-961 YAEAIRRAKEAMAV
+961 YYPEAIRRAKEAMAA

-1022 SKGAAER
+1022 SKAASADR

>member
-1 LDVAEPG
+1 MMAEPAG

-52 NLVTVENA
+52 NLVTLENA

-84 GRHENQVYIAMEY
+84 GRHEKQVYIAMEY

-115 PFPVDVAVYIV
+115 PFPIDVAVYIV
-126 KELARGLGYAHGFGG
+126 KELARGLGYAHAFGG

-219 GQQLFPVKPA
+219 GQQLFPVKAA
-229 PAGDEGARRDSTADA
+229 PVGDEAARRDSTADA
-244 LERVRDPHVVLPS
+244 LARVRDPAVGAPS
-257 HVTPRVPPQLDA
+257 RVTPRVPPELDA
-269 IVMRALAPDP
+269 IVMRALATEP
-279 AKRYQTG
+279 AKRYQSG

-298 ATTPQTDAARLASF
+298 ATTPQTDAARLAAF

-318 ETAEAERLE
+318 DTAEAERAE
-327 REDLVRSAGGLL
+327 REELIRSAAGLL

-354 PVPAPSEDARPAPAT
+354 PQAAGQSADAKGEPAAKAAAAPGPAPA
-369 ADAGAAP
+369 AERA
-376 APTDAPDRQQQPR
+376 QQPR

-397 TAPHE
+397 TAPDA

-416 HGHDTSGRDSGVGR
+416 HGHDTGDRDSGDGR

-446 IERLRGEGA
+446 IERLCGEGA

-522 MELLDGVDLEKLI
+522 MEFLDGVDLEKLI
-535 ELEGALPV
+535 QLEGALPV
-543 ERALRIAAQ
+543 ERALVIAAQ

-575 MLVNRKDEDDFVKV
+575 MLVNRKDDDDFVKV

-604 DDISSRR
+604 DDIPGRR

-625 MSPEQAAGMRADA
+625 MAPEQAAGMRADA

-655 TPPCAGDDVLT
+655 TPPCTGDDVLT

-675 PVPIGKVRPEL
+675 PVPIGKLRPEL
-686 PADVQ
+686 AADVQ
-691 ELVMRALSRR
+691 ALVTRALSRR
-701 PRDRQ
+701 PKDRQ
-706 PSMAALKDEVLR
+706 PSMSALKDEVVR
-718 CLAAVQ
+718 CLAAAQ
-724 AASGQAAEARGTSSA
+724 GAPTHAAPELRRAPNAETRARS
-739 QQRQRTSTERTRTVR
+739 STERTRTLR

-760 GAGVGGFV
+760 GAAVGGFV
-768 GLMALVSFLRRSGEA
+768 GLMALVSYLRRPGQATPPEVAATVEPPATA
-783 PPPVAV
+783 PPAIAPAAGTETPPV
-789 VAVEPIATARG
+789 
-800 PQDNTAAE
+800 
-808 TAPIVVPV
+808 VVPV
-816 EPPRSAP
+816 EPAHAAP
-823 APEPINL
+823 LPAQEPVNL
-830 KRAARVVEPPGGTPA
+830 KRAARVVEPTSGGPA
-845 ASALAAPW
+845 AAPALAAPW
-853 PTVSPPVYPQ
+853 PTVSPPVFPQ
-863 EAVAGGGRRPARVE
+863 EAAAPTARHAARGERAAPDTGPAAARPAGGAPAP
-877 RGTTE
+877 G
-882 TAMATAGAK
+882 ATA
-891 PAAGTAAPAIAATG
+891 AAA
-905 PSPAATP
+905 
-912 GAGTAAPGE
+912 E
-921 SPGAAT
+921 
-927 AAPAPA
+927 APAPA
-933 APPAA
+933 TPHAPANVAPAPPTAEA
-938 AVAAAPTPE
+938 
-947 TILARGQ
+947 ILARGQ
-954 AAFDRGN
+954 TAFDRGN
-961 YAEAIRRAKEAMAV
+961 YAEAIRRAKEATAV

-1022 SKGAAER
+1022 SKAAADPSR

>member
-1 LDVAEPG
+1 
-8 GFPRR
+8 
-13 FDQYVLLKPLARG
+13 
-26 GMGELYL
+26 MGELYL
-33 AVSGSRGMEKL
+33 AASGSRGMEKF

-52 NLVTVENA
+52 SLVALENA

-71 KLQHGNLVPVFDA
+71 RLQHANLVPVFDA
-84 GRHENQVYIAMEY
+84 GRHEDQIYIAMEY

-115 PFPVDVAVYIV
+115 PFPVDVAVFIV
-126 KELARGLGYAHGFGG
+126 KELARGLGYAHAFGG

-219 GQQLFPVKPA
+219 GQQLFPVKQA
-229 PAGDEGARRDSTADA
+229 AQGDAVGRRDSTADA
-244 LERVRDPHVVLPS
+244 LARVRDPRIVPPS
-257 HVTPRVPPQLDA
+257 QVTPRVPPELDT
-269 IVMRALAPDP
+269 IVMRALAREPTR
-279 AKRYQTG
+279 RYQTG

-298 ATTPQTDAARLASF
+298 ATTPETDTARLAAF

-318 ETAEAERLE
+318 DIAESERGE
-327 REDLVRSAGGLL
+327 RETLLRGAAGLL

-346 MAAAGAPK
+346 LPAASRPAQGQ
-354 PVPAPSEDARPAPAT
+354 APSAQTQQPPA
-369 ADAGAAP
+369 
-376 APTDAPDRQQQPR
+376 QQPR
-389 TIGRRHTD
+389 SPGRRHTD
-397 TAPHE
+397 TAPH
-402 GDAPG
+402 DAGPPDAG
-407 GRRAAAVTP
+407 GRRAPSATP
-416 HGHDTSGRDSGVGR
+416 HGHDTGGRDSGAGG

-440 LGGRYL
+440 LAGRYL
-446 IERLRGEGA
+446 LERLCGEGA

-472 IKVLH
+472 VKILH

-486 VERFRR
+486 VERFKR

-497 SKIGHPNIVD
+497 SKIGQANIVD
-507 VTDSGTTPDGAFFFV
+507 VTDSGMASDGAFFFV
-522 MELLDGVDLEKLI
+522 MEYLDGVDLEKLI
-535 ELEGALPV
+535 AREGALPLG
-543 ERALRIAAQ
+543 RALLITTQ

-575 MLVNRKDEDDFVKV
+575 MLINRKDDDDFVKV

-604 DDISSRR
+604 DDVPGRK

-666 VLNKKATED
+666 VLNKKATEE
-675 PVPIGKVRPEL
+675 PVPVGKLRPDL
-686 PADVQ
+686 PEDVQ
-691 ELVMRALSRR
+691 RLVTRALSRR
-701 PRDRQ
+701 AKDRQ
-706 PSMAALKDEVLR
+706 PSMAALKEDVMR
-718 CLAAVQ
+718 CLAAV
-724 AASGQAAEARGTSSA
+724 RGAPPGLELGRAPSEST
-739 QQRQRTSTERTRTVR
+739 RPRGSTERLPTLRAR
-754 PRPWMI
+754 AWMI
-760 GAGVGGFV
+760 ATGLGVFVALIAVISIARHAGRSNESAAAAVAGAPVV
-768 GLMALVSFLRRSGEA
+768 LPA
-783 PPPVAV
+783 P
-789 VAVEPIATARG
+789 EP
-800 PQDNTAAE
+800 
-808 TAPIVVPV
+808 APIIVPV
-816 EPPRSAP
+816 EPSRPALPSPSA
-823 APEPINL
+823 EPINR
-830 KRAARVVEPPGGTPA
+830 KRAARLLEGAPA
-845 ASALAAPW
+845 AGASAAPALAPPW
-853 PTVSPPVYPQ
+853 PTVSPPVFPQ
-863 EAVAGGGRRPARVE
+863 EAGTTAPRRARGE
-877 RGTTE
+877 RG
-882 TAMATAGAK
+882 AS
-891 PAAGTAAPAIAATG
+891 APGSATG
-905 PSPAATP
+905 
-912 GAGTAAPGE
+912 G
-921 SPGAAT
+921 
-927 AAPAPA
+927 APAPTTL
-933 APPAA
+933 
-938 AVAAAPTPE
+938 AVPTRPSAGADADA
-947 TILARGQ
+947 ILARGQ

-961 YAEAIRRAKEAMAV
+961 YPEAIRRAKEAMAA

-983 LVADSYYHLQRYA
+983 LVGDAYYHLQRYA
-996 DALREYE
+996 DALKEYE
-1003 AALALEPSNALA
+1003 ATLALEPSNPLA

-1022 SKGAAER
+1022 SRAASAP